1 MPYDDGCE
9 NSVTRMTGQ
18 SERIKRWQWGLGLG
32 LMQLAIALSPP
43 LSRLSYA
50 AERITF
56 SLGATIERSISVNS
70 LEIYIKEGRITEE
83 LAPYLSF
90 IEGMEGMDPEVLE
103 QVRGLLSRRADLD
116 VTTVAQF
123 AYTPQGE
130 YLLEQAGEVFRTG
143 SRLPGGKGLRG
154 AAIIAA
160 ADQAEGLTLINV
172 IRRFPTPVL
181 RIDLRRGLAIAAQ
194 ASAAVSQSNQA
205 LSLVEQISLQ
215 AATDPLPPGTSAA
228 DLNQLV
234 TQPGPFQVR
243 RISLR
248 VKASAEP
255 VDIYL
260 PESPSTFFGKSQL
273 PPDARKQTAALSP
286 TVVIS
291 HGLGSD
297 RSTYAYL
304 AQFLAAHGFAV
315 INVEHPGSSA
325 DQLDALISGRTNLV
339 VPDEEFINRPLL
351 ISQVLDGLAAQAP
364 FDKNLDTID
373 FNNVGVIGQS
383 FGGYTALAVAGAPLN
398 LASLR
403 GNCPPEFSIDI
414 SLLLQCQALEI
425 ASPEQANLNFKDPR
439 IKAVVAINP
448 ITSAIFGRE
457 SMAQVDVPVLMI
469 AGSADTVAPALPEQ
483 VRPFTWLNKTD
494 RYLMVMTGATH
505 FSTIGITGGETF
517 DLPSEII
524 GPAPAIAQRYSQVM
538 SLAFMSI
545 YLRGDSRYRPVLSSA
560 FTTRF
565 SRPEMPLSLITSLT
579 SDQLEAQLRTSAELD
594 PQLDSQLDQA
604 LQQAIDAAVADET
617 ARLNLPT
624 DPQTDRPTA
633 DAPITSSP

>member
-1 MPYDDGCE
+1 
-9 NSVTRMTGQ
+9 MTGQ

-32 LMQLAIALSPP
+32 LMQLTIALSPP
-43 LSRLSYA
+43 LARLSYA
-50 AERITF
+50 ADRITF
-56 SLGATIERSISVNS
+56 SIGATIERSISVDS

-103 QVRGLLSRRADLD
+103 QVRGLLSQRADLD

-143 SRLPGGKGLRG
+143 ARLPGGQGLRG
-154 AAIIAA
+154 AAIVAA
-160 ADQAEGLTLINV
+160 ADQAEGLTFINV

-181 RIDLRRGLAIAAQ
+181 RIDLRRGLAIASQ
-194 ASAAVSQSNQA
+194 ASAAVNQSNQA

-215 AATDPLPPGTSAA
+215 AATEPFPVGTSAA
-228 DLNQLV
+228 ELNQLV
-234 TQPGPFQVR
+234 SRPGPFRVR
-243 RISLR
+243 RLSTR
-248 VKASAEP
+248 VKASVEP

-260 PESPSTFFGKSQL
+260 PESPAFSDKSQSL
-273 PPDARKQTAALSP
+273 PGVAKQAGARRPA
-286 TVVIS
+286 VVIS

-325 DQLDALISGRTNLV
+325 SQLEALISGRTNQV

-351 ISQVLDGLAAQAP
+351 ISQVLDDLADQAP
-364 FDKNLDTID
+364 LDKNLDSID

-383 FGGYTALAVAGAPLN
+383 FGGYTAFAVAGAPLN
-398 LASLR
+398 LTSLR
-403 GNCPPEFSIDI
+403 NTCPPEFSIDI
-414 SLLLQCQALEI
+414 SLLLQCQAANI
-425 ASPEQANLNFKDPR
+425 ASSNQANPTFKDPR

-448 ITSAIFGRE
+448 ITSAVFGPE
-457 SMAQVDVPVLMI
+457 SLGQVDVPVLMI
-469 AGSADTVAPALPEQ
+469 AGGADTVAPALPEQ
-483 VRPFTWLNKTD
+483 IRPFTWLTKRD
-494 RYLMVMTGATH
+494 RYLLIMEGATH
-505 FSTIGITGGETF
+505 FSTIGITGNETF

-524 GPAPAIAQRYSQVM
+524 GPAPAIAQRYAQVM
-538 SLAFMSI
+538 SMAFMSV

-565 SRPEMPLSLITSLT
+565 SRPEMPLSLITQLT
-579 SDQLEAQLRTSAELD
+579 PEQLETRLRASAELD
-594 PQLDSQLDQA
+594 PQLDSQLNQA
-604 LQQAIDAAVADET
+604 LQQAIDAAITDET

-624 DPQTDRPTA
+624 APQTDRPTA

>member
-1 MPYDDGCE
+1 
-9 NSVTRMTGQ
+9 MTGQ

-32 LMQLAIALSPP
+32 LVQLAIALSPP

-56 SLGATIERSISVNS
+56 SIGATIERSISVDS

-90 IEGMEGMDPEVLE
+90 VEGMEGMNPEMLE
-103 QVRGLLSRRADLD
+103 RIRGLLSQRADLD

-194 ASAAVSQSNQA
+194 ASAAISQSNQA

-215 AATDPLPPGTSAA
+215 AATDPFPPGTSAA

-260 PESPSTFFGKSQL
+260 PESPATFFGESQL
-273 PPDARKQTAALSP
+273 PPEALKQTAALTP

-483 VRPFTWLNKTD
+483 VRPFTWLNKSD

-505 FSTIGITGGETF
+505 FSTIGITGSETF

-524 GPAPAIAQRYSQVM
+524 GPDPAIAQRYSQVM
-538 SLAFMSI
+538 SLAFMSV

-579 SDQLEAQLRTSAELD
+579 SGQLEAQLRTSAELD

-617 ARLNLPT
+617 ARLNLPA